1 MEIVMDR
8 IGKHAGY
15 YRGYLTDDRSALP
28 LTIVLLISIA
38 LWLLVYLVGSIGPA
52 PTAQTALRP
61 PPHSSPVVVQSRTP

>member
-1 MEIVMDR
+1 MDR

-28 LTIVLLISIA
+28 LTIVLLTGIA
-38 LWLLVYLVGSIGPA
+38 LWLLVYLVGSIGPV

-61 PPHSSPVVVQSRTP
+61 SPPHAAPIVVQSRAP